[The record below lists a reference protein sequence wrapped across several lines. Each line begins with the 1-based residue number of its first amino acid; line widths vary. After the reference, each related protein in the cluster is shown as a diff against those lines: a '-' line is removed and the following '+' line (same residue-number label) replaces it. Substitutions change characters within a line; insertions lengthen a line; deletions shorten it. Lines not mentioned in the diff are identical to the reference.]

1 MKSNK
6 SMFNILD
13 MYLSHGLHQLSTP
26 TKASTKVDEPTNN
39 KAAAGEAVAY
49 FEFAQG
55 NTMAL
60 TNMAIQHGSEEASE
74 ILSLL
79 DELELGLIDQDTA
92 VSKVADKLKE
102 LFDSALGQGLRK
114 KFSAEYGLNEA
125 PAEHK
130 PEPKKE
136 ELALPI
142 PTPHP
147 QMTML

>member
-1 MKSNK
+1 MTPNK
-6 SMFNILD
+6 NMFNILD
-13 MYLSHGLHQLSTP
+13 IYLGHGLHQLNTSS
-26 TKASTKVDEPTNN
+26 KASAKGDEATNN
-39 KAAAGEAVAY
+39 KAVPSESMAY

-79 DELELGLIDQDTA
+79 DELELGLIGQDSA
-92 VSKVADKLKE
+92 VEKIANKLKV

-114 KFSAEYGLNEA
+114 KFSAELGLNEA
-125 PAEHK
+125 PPEHK
-130 PEPKKE
+130 PEPKKAE
-136 ELALPI
+136 RALPH